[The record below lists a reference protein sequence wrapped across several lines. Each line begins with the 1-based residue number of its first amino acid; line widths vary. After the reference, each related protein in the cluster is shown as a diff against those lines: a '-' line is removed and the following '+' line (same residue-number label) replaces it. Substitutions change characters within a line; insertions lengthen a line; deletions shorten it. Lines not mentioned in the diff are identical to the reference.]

1 MVRSAGEHSRR
12 GGILDI
18 WPPADS
24 FPTRIEFFGESIES
38 MRRFDPSTQR
48 SINKVDVLNIHPA
61 RETLPKNGPAVALT
75 LMEQWSPVHSTNIV
89 SDHQNDFELL
99 STGSTFPELEYYIK
113 AMSQLQDKVAFLQK
127 EIDITSLIIQ
137 MIEQEKVLTIEEK
150 QSKLIK
156 VLSERR
162 EHGSDN

>member
-1 MVRSAGEHSRR
+1 MN
-12 GGILDI
+12 D
-18 WPPADS
+18 
-24 FPTRIEFFGESIES
+24 ESNIVFLSDLIES
-38 MRRFDPSTQR
+38 RLRKQ
-48 SINKVDVLNIHPA
+48 
-61 RETLPKNGPAVALT
+61 
-75 LMEQWSPVHSTNIV
+75 Q
-89 SDHQNDFELL
+89 
-99 STGSTFPELEYYIK
+99 ELEYYIK
-113 AMSQLQDKVAFLQK
+113 AMSQLQDIVAFLQK

>member
-1 MVRSAGEHSRR
+1 MN
-12 GGILDI
+12 D
-18 WPPADS
+18 
-24 FPTRIEFFGESIES
+24 ESNIVFLSDLIES
-38 MRRFDPSTQR
+38 RLRKQ
-48 SINKVDVLNIHPA
+48 
-61 RETLPKNGPAVALT
+61 
-75 LMEQWSPVHSTNIV
+75 Q
-89 SDHQNDFELL
+89 
-99 STGSTFPELEYYIK
+99 ELEYYIK

-137 MIEQEKVLTIEEK
+137 MIEQENVLTIEEK